1 MNRRRL
7 LLGLG
12 VVLFGAGVAEL
23 VAPGTLPVPVAE
35 SLLTEVGGLTLL
47 CAAILFLLGQGE
59 RLRHT
64 DTPEVEM
71 SAPTV
76 PPGADLES
84 VLDGFPGPD
93 GIRGEEFDTRRRR
106 LTEAAVT
113 VLTRLRG
120 LDTERARERVAQG
133 EWTDRTRA
141 AEYLADD
148 LPEPERELTL
158 RRLFAS
164 ETARERSR
172 LRTVD
177 AIAAAAG
184 VESRDDG
191 RPRDGAGSDGAV
203 ETGTAGRNSDSGYR
217 RTGNWAGVSLVML
230 VCVGAGLLLGRP
242 AVLLAGAAGL
252 GYAAYARSTRLGS
265 VDLSVSRSLGETDPD
280 PGDQVEVT
288 VTVTNNGGLCPDL
301 RLVDGV
307 PASLPVTGG
316 SPRYGTA
323 LRAGEAVTFSYTVRA
338 AAGRH
343 EFGPMLVVAR
353 NLSSSVERERL
364 VAVESEIRAVPSP
377 EPLRASVPLRHQPTR
392 YVGDRVTDTGGEG
405 LGFRTVREYKPGDSL
420 ARIDWNR
427 RARTGELTT
436 LEFDRERAARVVIL
450 LDTRQSVRTGPEP
463 EGPDALKRSV
473 AGAQRLFPALL
484 DDGHQVGI
492 AAFGGGECYLA
503 PDTGTRHRERGR
515 ELLASDPAFQAETGY
530 RPRPWY
536 WIPRLRATL
545 PKDTQLLVFS
555 PLLDPKTVRLVRR
568 LEAHGHPTTVVSPDP
583 TATETPGNRL
593 MQVRRRLLV
602 SHLRGA
608 GVPVLDW
615 EPSVSLDELLTQ
627 EVTAR

>member
-1 MNRRRL
+1 MNGRRL
-7 LLGLG
+7 LFGLG
-12 VVLFGAGVAEL
+12 VVLFGAGVVEL
-23 VAPGTLPVPVAE
+23 LAPGTLPVPVAE
-35 SLLTEVGGLTLL
+35 TLVTAVGGLTLL
-47 CAAILFLLGQGE
+47 CAAALLLLGRGE
-59 RLRHT
+59 RPTHA

-71 SAPTV
+71 ETPTAV
-76 PPGADLES
+76 PGTDLES

-93 GIRGEEFDTRRRR
+93 GIRGDGFDTRRGE

-113 VLTRLRG
+113 VLTRLG
-120 LDTERARERVAQG
+120 GFDTEQAREQVAQG
-133 EWTDRTRA
+133 NWTDTTRA

-158 RRLFAS
+158 RQLFAS

-177 AIAAAAG
+177 AIVAAAG
-184 VESRDDG
+184 VEGDSGSPGDG
-191 RPRDGAGSDGAV
+191 TEPEDTL
-203 ETGTAGRNSDSGYR
+203 ETGTAGWDIDPGHRS
-217 RTGNWAGVSLVML
+217 TGHWAGVSLVVL

-242 AVLLAGAAGL
+242 AVLLAGVAGL
-252 GYAAYARSTRLGS
+252 GYAAYARLTRLGR

-280 PGDQVEVT
+280 PGDRVEVT
-288 VTVTNNGGLCPDL
+288 VTVTNNSGFCPDL

-316 SPRYGTA
+316 SPRCGTA
-323 LRAGEAVTFSYTVRA
+323 LRAGESVTFSYTVRA

-343 EFGPMLVVAR
+343 EFGPVLVVAR
-353 NLSSSVERERL
+353 NLSSSVEQEL
-364 VAVESEIRAVPSP
+364 LIEADSEIQAVPSP
-377 EPLRASVPLRHQPTR
+377 EPLRTSVPLRHQPTR
-392 YVGDRVTDTGGEG
+392 YAGDQVTDTGGEG
-405 LGFRTVREYKPGDSL
+405 LEFRTVREYSPGDSL

-436 LEFDRERAARVVIL
+436 LEFDRERAARVLIL
-450 LDTRQSVRTGPEP
+450 LDTRQSARTGPESGAS
-463 EGPDALKRSV
+463 EALERSV

-503 PDTGTRHRERGR
+503 PDTGRRHRERGR
-515 ELLASDPAFQAETGY
+515 ELLASDPVFQADTGR
-530 RPRPWY
+530 RPQPWD

-545 PKDTQLLVFS
+545 PGDTQLLVFS
-555 PLLDPKTVRLVRR
+555 SLLDPKTARLVRR
-568 LEAHGHPTTVVSPDP
+568 FEAHGHSTTVISPDP
-583 TATETPGNRL
+583 TATETPSNRL
-593 MQVRRRLLV
+593 MRVRRRLLV

-615 EPSVSLDELLTQ
+615 EPSVPLEELFTR

>member
-12 VVLFGAGVAEL
+12 VVLFGAGVVEL
-23 VAPGTLPVPVAE
+23 LAPGTLPVPVAE
-35 SLLTEVGGLTLL
+35 TLVTAVGGLTLL
-47 CAAILFLLGQGE
+47 CAAVLFLLGQGK
-59 RLRHT
+59 RLTHA

-71 SAPTV
+71 ETPTAV
-76 PPGADLES
+76 PGTDLES

-93 GIRGEEFDTRRRR
+93 GIRGDEFDTRRRE
-106 LTEAAVT
+106 LIETAVT

-133 EWTDRTRA
+133 GWTDATRA

-164 ETARERSR
+164 ETARERSQ

-184 VESRDDG
+184 VEGGDSSPPGDDTESG
-191 RPRDGAGSDGAV
+191 GTV
-203 ETGTAGRNSDSGYR
+203 ETGTGGRNSD
-217 RTGNWAGVSLVML
+217 TGHRPTGHWAGVSLVVL
-230 VCVGAGLLLGRP
+230 VCVGAGLLLGQP

-252 GYAAYARSTRLGS
+252 SYAAYARSTRLGS
-265 VDLSVSRSLGETDPD
+265 VDLSVSRSLGEADPD

-288 VTVTNNGGLCPDL
+288 VTVTNNSGFCPDL

-323 LRAGEAVTFSYTVRA
+323 LRSGESVTFSYTVRA

-343 EFGPMLVVAR
+343 EFGPVLVLAR
-353 NLSSSVERERL
+353 NLSSSVEQELL
-364 VAVESEIRAVPSP
+364 VETDSEIQAVPSP
-377 EPLRASVPLRHQPTR
+377 APLRASVPLRHQPTR
-392 YVGDRVTDTGGEG
+392 YAGERVTDTGGEG
-405 LGFRTVREYKPGDSL
+405 LAFRTVREYRPGDSL
-420 ARIDWNR
+420 ARVDWNR

-450 LDTRQSVRTGPEP
+450 LDTRQSARTGPEP
-463 EGPDALKRSV
+463 GGPEALERSV

-484 DDGHQVGI
+484 EKGHQVGI

-515 ELLASDPAFQAETGY
+515 ELLASDPAFQAETGN

-536 WIPRLRATL
+536 WIPRLQATL
-545 PKDTQLLVFS
+545 PGDTQLLVFS
-555 PLLDPKTVRLVRR
+555 PLLDTETVRLVRR
-568 LEAHGHPTTVVSPDP
+568 FEAHGHPTTVLSPDP
-583 TATETPGNRL
+583 TATETPSNRL
-593 MQVRRRLLV
+593 MRVRRRLLV

-615 EPSVSLDELLTQ
+615 EPSVSLEELFTR

>member
-1 MNRRRL
+1 MNRRQL
-7 LLGLG
+7 LFGVG
-12 VVLFGAGVAEL
+12 VVLFGAGVVEL
-23 VAPGTLPVPVAE
+23 LAPGTLPVPVAE
-35 SLLTEVGGLTLL
+35 TLLTVVGGLTLL
-47 CAAILFLLGQGE
+47 SAAVLSLLGRGE
-59 RLRHT
+59 RLTHA

-71 SAPTV
+71 ATPAEV
-76 PPGADLES
+76 PGTDLES
-84 VLDGFPGPD
+84 VLDEFPGPD
-93 GIRGEEFDTRRRR
+93 NIRGDGFDTRRRQ

-113 VLTRLRG
+113 VLARIRG
-120 LDTERARERVAQG
+120 LDTGHAREQVAQG
-133 EWTDRTRA
+133 VWTDRTRA

-164 ETARERSR
+164 ETARERSH

-184 VESRDDG
+184 VEG
-191 RPRDGAGSDGAV
+191 RGDSQLGDGAEADGV
-203 ETGTAGRNSDSGYR
+203 VDTGTAGRDVDTGR
-217 RTGNWAGVSLVML
+217 HRTGHWTGVSLVVL
-230 VCVGAGLLLGRP
+230 VCVGVGLLLGQP

-252 GYAAYARSTRLGS
+252 GYAAYARVTQPGT

-280 PGDQVEVT
+280 PGEQVEVT
-288 VTVTNNGGLCPDL
+288 VTVTNNGGFCPDL

-323 LRAGEAVTFSYTVRA
+323 LRAGESVTFSYTVQA
-338 AAGRH
+338 VAGRH
-343 EFGPMLVVAR
+343 EFGPALVVTR
-353 NLSSSVERERL
+353 NLSSSVEQELL
-364 VAVESEIRAVPSP
+364 VEAGSEIQAVPSP
-377 EPLRASVPLRHQPTR
+377 EPLRGSVPLRHQPTR
-392 YVGDRVTDTGGEG
+392 YAGERVTDTGGEG
-405 LGFRTVREYKPGDSL
+405 LEFRTVREYRPGDSL

-436 LEFDRERAARVVIL
+436 LEFDRERATRVVIL
-450 LDTRQSVRTGPEP
+450 LDTRRSVQTGPEP
-463 EGPDALKRSV
+463 EASDALERSV

-503 PDTGTRHRERGR
+503 PDTGARHREQGR
-515 ELLASDPAFQAETGY
+515 ELLASDPAFQADTNHH
-530 RPRPWY
+530 PRPWY

-545 PKDTQLLVFS
+545 PEDTQLVVFS
-555 PLLDPKTVRLVRR
+555 PLLDPDAARLVRR
-568 LEAHGHPTTVVSPDP
+568 FEAYGHPTTVVSPDP
-583 TATETPGNRL
+583 TATETPSRRL
-593 MQVRRRLLV
+593 MRVRRRLLV

-608 GVPVLDW
+608 GIPVLDW
-615 EPSVSLDELLTQ
+615 DPSASLEELFTR

>member
-7 LLGLG
+7 LFGLG
-12 VVLFGAGVAEL
+12 VLLFGAGVAEL
-23 VAPGTLPVPVAE
+23 VAPGTLPVQAVE
-35 SLLTEVGGLTLL
+35 SLLAVVGGLTLL
-47 CAAILFLLGQGE
+47 CAAVLFLLGGGE
-59 RLRHT
+59 RLTHG

-71 SAPTV
+71 SAPTAV
-76 PPGADLES
+76 PGTDLGS
-84 VLDGFPGPD
+84 VLDRFPGPD
-93 GIRGEEFDTRRRR
+93 DIRGEEFDTRRRR

-113 VLTRLRG
+113 VLTRLQG
-120 LDTERARERVAQG
+120 LDTERAREQVTQG
-133 EWTDRTRA
+133 GWTDATRA

-184 VESRDDG
+184 VEDTDSGPPGDDTASG
-191 RPRDGAGSDGAV
+191 GTV
-203 ETGTAGRNSDSGYR
+203 ETGTGGRNSD
-217 RTGNWAGVSLVML
+217 TGHRPTGHWAGVSLVVL
-230 VCVGAGLLLGRP
+230 VCVGAGLLLGQP

-252 GYAAYARSTRLGS
+252 GYAAYARSTRLGT
-265 VDLSVSRSLGETDPD
+265 VDLSVSRSLGQTDPD

-323 LRAGEAVTFSYTVRA
+323 LRSGESVTFSYTVRA

-364 VAVESEIRAVPSP
+364 VAVASEIRAVPSP

-392 YVGDRVTDTGGEG
+392 YAGDRVTDTGGEG
-405 LGFRTVREYKPGDSL
+405 LVFRTVREYRPGDSL

-450 LDTRQSVRTGPEP
+450 LDTRQSARTGPEP
-463 EGPDALKRSV
+463 GGPDALERSV

-515 ELLASDPAFQAETGY
+515 ELLASDPAFQAETGN

-545 PKDTQLLVFS
+545 PGDTQLLVLS
-555 PLLDPKTVRLVRR
+555 PLLDPETVRLVRR
-568 LEAHGHPTTVVSPDP
+568 LEAHGHPTTVLSPDP
-583 TATETPGNRL
+583 TATETPSNRL
-593 MQVRRRLLV
+593 MRVRRRLLV

-615 EPSVSLDELLTQ
+615 EPSVSLEELFTR